1 MLTFDTERCNNH
13 TAFSALQTK
22 SRRFAKDRSYRWR
35 LSLPYWMSSK
45 VIEVTSMRAP
55 SGWNWMLRAYRV
67 IPFSSL
73 AVACVMRGDLQRL
86 QNMFSSGQASPFD
99 QVEDTNLS
107 LLHVSITYG

>member
-13 TAFSALQTK
+13 PAFSALQRK
-22 SRRFAKDRSYRWR
+22 SRRFAKDPSYRWR

-45 VIEVTSMRAP
+45 VLEVGSMKAP
-55 SGWNWMLRAYRV
+55 NGWNWMLRAYRV
-67 IPFSSL
+67 IPFSSR

-86 QNMFSSGQASPFD
+86 QDMFASGQASPFD

-107 LLHVSITYG
+107 LLHVSITYS